1 MHTLHNG
8 GFLDE
13 VKKIPDGSVHLVLTD
28 LPYGT
33 TTCAWDSIIP
43 IVPMWQE
50 VKRVLTPCGTF
61 ITTSSQPFTSVLV
74 ASNLE
79 MFKYH
84 LIWEKSKPSNFLNA
98 RNKPMPAHE
107 EILVFSLGTTA
118 NGSERRMTYNP
129 QMQPGTPYK
138 KKQKTD
144 PRVGAWEAGNRTPYI
159 GATNINNGERFPT
172 SVLYFANGNNDSEH
186 PTQKPVALYDWLV
199 LTYSNVG
206 ETILDF
212 CFGSGTTGVSA
223 VRNSRDFIGIEKEPA
238 YFSIGERRIKEAVLQ
253 PSFYTLPNNRL
264 HLDVGDSPAQ
274 QALFTPEADTAEGK
288 LPAPAPRR

>member
-33 TTCAWDSIIP
+33 TACAWDSIIP

-129 QMQPGTPYK
+129 QMQPGTSYK

-199 LTYSNVG
+199 LTYSNIG
-206 ETILDF
+206 ETVLDF

-264 HLDVGDSPAQ
+264 RMDAGNSPRLPSQ
-274 QALFTPEADTAEGK
+274 STLEGFTPAEQGTT
-288 LPAPAPRR
+288 PAPRQ

>member
-1 MHTLHNG
+1 MFELHNG
-8 GFLDE
+8 SFLDE
-13 VKKIPDGSVHLVLTD
+13 VKKIPDGSIHLVLTD

-33 TTCAWDSIIP
+33 TSCAWDSIIP
-43 IVPMWQE
+43 IIPMWQE
-50 VKRVLTPCGTF
+50 VKRVLTPLGTF
-61 ITTSSQPFTSVLV
+61 ITTSNQPFTSVLV

-118 NGSERRMTYNP
+118 NKSERKMTYNP
-129 QMQPGTPYK
+129 QMQPGIPYK

-144 PRVGAWEAGNRTPYI
+144 PRVGAWDAGNRMPYI
-159 GATNINNGERFPT
+159 GVTNVNGGERFPT

-199 LTYSNVG
+199 LTYSNIG

-238 YFSIGERRIKEAVLQ
+238 YFFIAERRIKEAVLS
-253 PSFYTLPNNRL
+253 PSFSTLPNNRL
-264 HLDVGDSPAQ
+264 HWTGGDSPASPSQ
-274 QALFTPEADTAEGK
+274 STLEGFTAPEADSTP
-288 LPAPAPRR
+288 PASQ